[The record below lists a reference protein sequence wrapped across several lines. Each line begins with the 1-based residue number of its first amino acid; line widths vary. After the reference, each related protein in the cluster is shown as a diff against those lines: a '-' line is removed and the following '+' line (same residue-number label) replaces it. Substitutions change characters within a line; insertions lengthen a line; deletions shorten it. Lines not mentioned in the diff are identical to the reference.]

1 MRENFINE
9 KLDNEYWRWKRMKQL
24 EVRYEGQYSIYSC
37 PIDHKILALVHDSGS
52 GTVYSPCQ
60 HFEWNEYGNLYYE
73 LMARRLNQNAVLRV
87 FNGTTVYI
95 LYPKS
100 Q

>member
-1 MRENFINE
+1 MVDL
-9 KLDNEYWRWKRMKQL
+9 KVEYF
-24 EVRYEGQYSIYSC
+24 GQWSKYYC
-37 PIDHKILALVHDSGS
+37 PIDGKLIAEVHDSGS
-52 GTVYSPCQ
+52 GIVYTPCS
-60 HFEWNEYGNLYYE
+60 HFEISEFGNLYYE
-73 LMARRLNQNAVLRV
+73 LMARKLNKNAILRI

>member
-1 MRENFINE
+1 MVNLKVKYSGQWSRYYCSE
-9 KLDNEYWRWKRMKQL
+9 DNSLIAE
-24 EVRYEGQYSIYSC
+24 
-37 PIDHKILALVHDSGS
+37 VHDSGS
-52 GTVYSPCQ
+52 GIIYTPCN